1 MEEIIKE
8 IYAFLTSTQFTM
20 YLTAGLAIFAVVS
33 KIVTQVQKTRNNLK
47 LANYDAKVK
56 TKELEL
62 KDAQAQREEL
72 KAENEQYKLWI
83 EQIKKSIDNQNE
95 ALTIAFNNSNLNASA
110 KLLVEEKLK
119 AVDQIIIEAKES
131 ATKIQEKVVETAEVI
146 TEAVEPI
153 VAPIVEEVK
162 NYKRVR

>member
-8 IYAFLTSTQFTM
+8 IYGFFTSDHFNF
-20 YLTAGLAIFAVVS
+20 YLTAGLAIYAVVF
-33 KIVTQVQKTRNNLK
+33 KIVTRVQKTKNNLK
-47 LANYDAKVK
+47 LANYEAKVK

-62 KDAQAQREEL
+62 RDAQAQRDEL
-72 KAENEQYKLWI
+72 KLENDQYKLWI

-95 ALTIAFNNSNLNASA
+95 ALIIAFNNSNLNASA

-146 TEAVEPI
+146 TEVVEPI
-153 VAPIVEEVK
+153 VTPIVEEVK